1 MSRKIKFEID
11 SGEII
16 EDPSQSEFATAR
28 LRLFSSGE
36 NRHGMYCEEDV
47 LQSTAFTA
55 YEKPVIFEIVGND
68 FGSHSDKSKIAGFI
82 VPNSE
87 EFVRESDGRLALYTL
102 AKIWKRY
109 SGNFVDI
116 FINRNKKKSKLSVE
130 MMMDETE
137 ERADGLIGMKK
148 FFYTAATILGDFITE
163 ASPGAN
169 IEMLSFSKEYED
181 AYKKEF
187 GYDKYSELDFRI
199 PSDVKESA
207 RMAIERYEKFGK
219 GGNSVSLS
227 LAKFILREEFATPE
241 KIRMM
246 YKKLS
251 SYSKK
256 SLEADEDQI
265 RFELWGGKSGYEWSR
280 DLFEKI
286 EKIDNKRTAF
296 FVYKNIEDAN
306 PAIRGIEPPITVSQ
320 ANEIARQADA
330 IGSDEEKNGWA
341 ISISNFKKTHRV
353 EDGKWVKKEGKEETT
368 VKKKEFETKEEEKV
382 ETPEEE
388 KSETSEEQKKE
399 EEDKAEMASPES
411 ESKEEEMAVDESAKE
426 EMATEEEP
434 KAEMS
439 LDSYL
444 DLAYTLSLMEEE
456 TESRKE
462 FLKEEDEFALKCAV
476 DEIKKE
482 GEKDFAVVSK
492 GMFAKMK
499 EMSAKMAKMEAEN
512 KAYMSE
518 FESLKSFK
526 KSANEARFSYE
537 VESTL
542 KEVETVMPSEEI
554 EKARTES
561 LNFSV
566 DNIDA
571 WKNAVKA
578 KAFTFAKPSD
588 KKNTKPELVS
598 RWAFG
603 FDNVETKES
612 LWKK

>member
-1 MSRKIKFEID
+1 MSQKIKFEID
-11 SGEII
+11 SGEVI

-68 FGSHSDKSKIAGFI
+68 FGSHNEGKTVPAGFV
-82 VPNSE
+82 VPNTA
-87 EFVRESDGRLALYTL
+87 EFVREEDGRLALYVF

-109 SGNFVDI
+109 SGKFVDV

-137 ERADGLIGMKK
+137 EREDGLIGMKN

-169 IEMLSFSKEYED
+169 IEMLSFSKEYEN
-181 AYKKEF
+181 AYRKEF

-199 PSDVKESA
+199 PSDVKENA
-207 RMAIERYEKFGK
+207 RMAIEKYEKLGR

-227 LAKFILREEFATPE
+227 LAKLIIKEEFITPD
-241 KIRMM
+241 KIRTM

-251 SYSKK
+251 SYSKRDLNTEEEK
-256 SLEADEDQI
+256 V
-265 RFELWGGKSGYEWSR
+265 RFELWGGTSGYKWSKE
-280 DLFEKI
+280 LFDKI
-286 EKIDNKRTAF
+286 ESIDNKRRAF

-306 PAIRGIEPPITVSQ
+306 PAIRGIEPPVTVSQ

-353 EDGKWVKKEGKEETT
+353 EDGKWVKKEGKEETP
-368 VKKKEFETKEEEKV
+368 VKKKEFEEEPKN
-382 ETPEEE
+382 
-388 KSETSEEQKKE
+388 
-399 EEDKAEMASPES
+399 
-411 ESKEEEMAVDESAKE
+411 EEMAVDEPKVEEEPKSE
-426 EMATEEEP
+426 EMAVEEEPKSEESPKDDEPKEEP

-492 GMFAKMK
+492 GMFAKIK
-499 EMSAKMAKMEAEN
+499 EMSAKIAKMEAEN

-526 KSANEARFSYE
+526 KSADEARFSYE

-542 KEVETVMPSEEI
+542 KEVEAVMPSEEI

-561 LNFSV
+561 VNFSV

-578 KAFTFAKPSD
+578 KAFVFAKPSD
-588 KKNTKPELVS
+588 KKNTKPELVN

-603 FDNVETKES
+603 VDSKVDSGNNIWVKTK
-612 LWKK
+612 

>member
-1 MSRKIKFEID
+1 MSQKINFEID

-16 EDPSQSEFATAR
+16 DDPSQSEFATAR

-47 LQSTAFTA
+47 LQSTAITA
-55 YEKPVIFEIVGND
+55 YEKPVIFEVVGND
-68 FGSHSDKSKIAGFI
+68 FGSHNEGKTVPAGFI
-82 VPNSE
+82 IPDSA
-87 EFVRESDGRLALYTL
+87 EFVRESDGRLSLYV
-102 AKIWKRY
+102 ASRIWKRY
-109 SGNFVDI
+109 SGKFVDI
-116 FINRNKKKSKLSVE
+116 FKSKNKTKSKLSVE

-137 ERADGLIGMKK
+137 EREDGLIGMKK
-148 FFYTAATILGDFITE
+148 FFYTAACILGSMVME

-169 IEMLSFSKEYED
+169 IEMLSFSKDYED

-187 GYDKYSELDFRI
+187 GYNKYSELDFRI

-207 RMAIERYEKFGK
+207 RIAIERYEKFGK

-227 LAKFILREEFATPE
+227 LAKFICREEFATPE

-256 SLEADEDQI
+256 SLETDEDQI
-265 RFELWGGKSGYEWSR
+265 RFELWGGKSGYDWCKE
-280 DLFEKI
+280 LFEKI
-286 EKIDNKRTAF
+286 EVIDNKRSAF
-296 FVYKNIEDAN
+296 FVNKDDN
-306 PAIRGIEPPITVSQ
+306 
-320 ANEIARQADA
+320 ADFL
-330 IGSDEEKNGWA
+330 E
-341 ISISNFKKTHRV
+341 
-353 EDGKWVKKEGKEETT
+353 KEGKEETP

-382 ETPEEE
+382 ETAEEE
-388 KSETSEEQKKE
+388 KTETPEEQKKE
-399 EEDKAEMASPES
+399 EEDKTEMASPES
-411 ESKEEEMAVDESAKE
+411 ESKEEEMAVEEPKKE
-426 EMATEEEP
+426 DMATEEEP

-444 DLAYTLSLMEEE
+444 DLAYALSLMEEE

-462 FLKEEDEFALKCAV
+462 FLKDEDMFALKCAV
-476 DEIKKE
+476 EEIKKE
-482 GEKDFAVVSK
+482 GEKDFSVVSK

-526 KSANEARFSYE
+526 KSADEARFSYE

-542 KEVETVMPSEEI
+542 KEVETVMPSDEI

-561 LNFSV
+561 VNFSV
-566 DNIDA
+566 ENIDA

-603 FDNVETKES
+603 VDTVEPKDS
-612 LWKK
+612 LWKV

>member
-1 MSRKIKFEID
+1 MSQKINFEID

-55 YEKPVIFEIVGND
+55 YEKPVIFEVVGND

-82 VPNSE
+82 VPNSN
-87 EFVRESDGRLALYTL
+87 EFVREPDGRLSLYSL

-116 FINRNKKKSKLSVE
+116 FINRNKTKSKLSVE

-148 FFYTAATILGDFITE
+148 FFYTAATVLGSMVTE

-169 IEMLSFSKEYED
+169 IEMLSFSKDYED

-187 GYDKYSELDFRI
+187 GYNKYSELDFRI

-256 SLEADEDQI
+256 SLNEDEDQI
-265 RFELWGGKSGYEWSR
+265 RFELWGGKSGYEWSKG
-280 DLFEKI
+280 LFEKI
-286 EKIDNKRTAF
+286 EVIDNKRSAF
-296 FVYKNIEDAN
+296 FVNKDDN
-306 PAIRGIEPPITVSQ
+306 
-320 ANEIARQADA
+320 ADFL
-330 IGSDEEKNGWA
+330 E
-341 ISISNFKKTHRV
+341 
-353 EDGKWVKKEGKEETT
+353 KEGKEETP
-368 VKKKEFETKEEEKV
+368 VKKKEFESNEEEKA
-382 ETPEEE
+382 E
-388 KSETSEEQKKE
+388 KSEQEKVESPEEQKKE
-399 EEDKAEMASPES
+399 ADEKTEMASPEIEEKES
-411 ESKEEEMAVDESAKE
+411 EKEEMAVE
-426 EMATEEEP
+426 EN

-444 DLAYTLSLMEEE
+444 DLVYTLSLMEEE

-476 DEIKKE
+476 EEIKKE
-482 GEKDFAVVSK
+482 GEKDFAIVSK

-526 KSANEARFSYE
+526 KSADEARFSYE
-537 VESTL
+537 IESTL
-542 KEVETVMPSEEI
+542 KEVEAVMPSEEF
-554 EKARTES
+554 EKARSEAT
-561 LNFSV
+561 NFSLETV
-566 DNIDA
+566 DA

-578 KAFTFAKPSD
+578 KAFTFSKPET
-588 KKNTKPELVS
+588 KKNKEEQVAP
-598 RWAFG
+598 RWAF
-603 FDNVETKES
+603 NVETNQTKES

>member
-1 MSRKIKFEID
+1 MSQKINFEID

-55 YEKPVIFEIVGND
+55 YEKPVIFEVVGND

-82 VPNSE
+82 VPNSN
-87 EFVRESDGRLALYTL
+87 EFVREPDGRLSLYSL

-116 FINRNKKKSKLSVE
+116 FINRNKTKSKLSVE

-148 FFYTAATILGDFITE
+148 FFYTAATVLGSMVTE

-169 IEMLSFSKEYED
+169 IEMLSFSKDYED

-187 GYDKYSELDFRI
+187 GYNKYSELDFRI

-207 RMAIERYEKFGK
+207 RMAVERYEKFGK

-256 SLEADEDQI
+256 SLETDEDQI
-265 RFELWGGKSGYEWSR
+265 RFELWGGKSGYDWCKE
-280 DLFEKI
+280 LFEKI
-286 EKIDNKRTAF
+286 EVIDNKRSAF
-296 FVYKNIEDAN
+296 FVNKDDN
-306 PAIRGIEPPITVSQ
+306 
-320 ANEIARQADA
+320 ADFL
-330 IGSDEEKNGWA
+330 E
-341 ISISNFKKTHRV
+341 
-353 EDGKWVKKEGKEETT
+353 KEGKEEIN
-368 VKKKEFETKEEEKV
+368 VKKKEFEEEPKN
-382 ETPEEE
+382 
-388 KSETSEEQKKE
+388 
-399 EEDKAEMASPES
+399 
-411 ESKEEEMAVDESAKE
+411 EEMAVDEPKVEEEPKSE
-426 EMATEEEP
+426 EMAVEEEPKSEEMAVEESPKDDEPKEEP

-462 FLKEEDEFALKCAV
+462 FLKEEDMFALKCAV

-526 KSANEARFSYE
+526 KSADEARFSYE

-561 LNFSV
+561 VNFSV
-566 DNIDA
+566 ENIDA

-603 FDNVETKES
+603 VDNVETKES

>member
-1 MSRKIKFEID
+1 MEKINFSLENIEEISENID
-11 SGEII
+11 SSFSIMKV
-16 EDPSQSEFATAR
+16 DFFA
-28 LRLFSSGE
+28 SGQ
-36 NRHGMYCEEDV
+36 NAHD
-47 LQSTAFTA
+47 L
-55 YEKPVIFEIVGND
+55 VI
-68 FGSHSDKSKIAGFI
+68 
-82 VPNSE
+82 SE
-87 EFVRESDGRLALYTL
+87 ETLLKTAKTIYNVPVVWKYDSKTKDAMSHEDDEYPCGFVKEGSLIEEKRLSDNRLMLSTVVY
-102 AKIWKRY
+102 IWKKY
-109 SGNFVDI
+109 SGKLIDI
-116 FINRNKKKSKLSVE
+116 FKRDKKKSVSVE
-130 MMMDETE
+130 MTVLESNDDSGKIEVT
-137 ERADGLIGMKK
+137 DYK
-148 FFYTAATILGDFITE
+148 FEAITILGNFIRPAIPD
-163 ASPGAN
+163 AS
-169 IEMLSFSKEYED
+169 MSVLSFSKEYED
-181 AYKKEF
+181 AYRKEF
-187 GYDKYSELDFRI
+187 GYNKYSELDFRI
-199 PSDVKESA
+199 PSDVKDNA
-207 RMAIERYEKFGK
+207 RMAIEKYEKSGR

-227 LAKFILREEFATPE
+227 LAKFILKEEFITPE

-256 SLEADEDQI
+256 SLDGDDDKI
-265 RFELWGGKSGYEWSR
+265 RFELWGGKFGYEWSKG
-280 DLFEKI
+280 LFEKI
-286 EKIDNKRTAF
+286 EAIDNKRSAF
-296 FVYKNIEDAN
+296 FVNKDNN
-306 PAIRGIEPPITVSQ
+306 
-320 ANEIARQADA
+320 ADFL
-330 IGSDEEKNGWA
+330 E
-341 ISISNFKKTHRV
+341 
-353 EDGKWVKKEGKEETT
+353 KEGKEETP

-388 KSETSEEQKKE
+388 KSETPEEQKKE
-399 EEDKAEMASPES
+399 EEDKTEMASPES
-411 ESKEEEMAVDESAKE
+411 EDKEDMAVEEPKKE
-426 EMATEEEP
+426 DMATEEEP

-499 EMSAKMAKMEAEN
+499 EMSAKMAKMEAET

-526 KSANEARFSYE
+526 KSADEARFSYE

-542 KEVETVMPSEEI
+542 KEVEAVMPSEEI
-554 EKARTES
+554 EKARSES
-561 LNFSV
+561 VNFSV

-603 FDNVETKES
+603 VNVESKES

>member
-1 MSRKIKFEID
+1 MSQKINFEID

-55 YEKPVIFEIVGND
+55 YEKPVIFEVVGND
-68 FGSHSDKSKIAGFI
+68 FGGHSDKSKIAGFI
-82 VPNSE
+82 VPNSN
-87 EFVRESDGRLALYTL
+87 EFVREPDGRLSLYSL

-116 FINRNKKKSKLSVE
+116 FINRNKTKSKLSVE

-137 ERADGLIGMKK
+137 EREDGLIGMKK
-148 FFYTAATILGDFITE
+148 FFYTAATVLGSLVTE

-169 IEMLSFSKEYED
+169 IEILSFSKDYED

-187 GYDKYSELDFRI
+187 GYNKYSELDFRI

-207 RMAIERYEKFGK
+207 RMAIDRYEKFGK

-227 LAKFILREEFATPE
+227 LAKFILREEFTTPE

-256 SLEADEDQI
+256 SLETDEDQI
-265 RFELWGGKSGYEWSR
+265 RFELWGGKSGYDWCKG
-280 DLFEKI
+280 LFEKI
-286 EKIDNKRTAF
+286 EVIDNKRSAF
-296 FVYKNIEDAN
+296 FVNKDDN
-306 PAIRGIEPPITVSQ
+306 
-320 ANEIARQADA
+320 ADFL
-330 IGSDEEKNGWA
+330 E
-341 ISISNFKKTHRV
+341 
-353 EDGKWVKKEGKEETT
+353 KEGKEEIP
-368 VKKKEFETKEEEKV
+368 VKKKEFEEEPKEIEE
-382 ETPEEE
+382 
-388 KSETSEEQKKE
+388 
-399 EEDKAEMASPES
+399 SP
-411 ESKEEEMAVDESAKE
+411 KEEEMAVEEPKSEEPKSE
-426 EMATEEEP
+426 EMAVEEPKQEEEP

-444 DLAYTLSLMEEE
+444 DLVYTLSLMEEE

-526 KSANEARFSYE
+526 KSADEARFSYE

-554 EKARTES
+554 EKARIES
-561 LNFSV
+561 VSFSV
-566 DNIDA
+566 ENIDA

-588 KKNTKPELVS
+588 KKNTKPETVS

-603 FDNVETKES
+603 VDNVETKES

>member
-1 MSRKIKFEID
+1 MSQKINFEID

-55 YEKPVIFEIVGND
+55 YEKPVIFEVVGND

-87 EFVRESDGRLALYTL
+87 EFIREPDGRLALYTL

-137 ERADGLIGMKK
+137 DREDGLIGMKK

-187 GYDKYSELDFRI
+187 GYNKYSELDFRI

-256 SLEADEDQI
+256 SLNEDEDQI
-265 RFELWGGKSGYEWSR
+265 RFELWGGKSGYEWSKG
-280 DLFEKI
+280 LFEKI
-286 EKIDNKRTAF
+286 EVIDNKRSAF
-296 FVYKNIEDAN
+296 FVNKDDN
-306 PAIRGIEPPITVSQ
+306 
-320 ANEIARQADA
+320 ADFL
-330 IGSDEEKNGWA
+330 E
-341 ISISNFKKTHRV
+341 
-353 EDGKWVKKEGKEETT
+353 KEGKEETP

-382 ETPEEE
+382 ETAEEE
-388 KSETSEEQKKE
+388 KSETPEEQKKE
-399 EEDKAEMASPES
+399 EEDKTEMASPES
-411 ESKEEEMAVDESAKE
+411 ESKEEEMAVDETKKE

-444 DLAYTLSLMEEE
+444 DLAYTLALMEEE

-462 FLKEEDEFALKCAV
+462 FLKDEDMFALKCAV

-482 GEKDFAVVSK
+482 GEKDFSVVSK

-526 KSANEARFSYE
+526 KSADEARFSYE

-561 LNFSV
+561 VNFSV
-566 DNIDA
+566 ENIDA

-603 FDNVETKES
+603 VDSVETKES

>member
-1 MSRKIKFEID
+1 MSQKINFEID

-55 YEKPVIFEIVGND
+55 YEKPVIFEVVGND

-82 VPNSE
+82 VPNSN
-87 EFVRESDGRLALYTL
+87 EFVREPDGRLSLYSL

-116 FINRNKKKSKLSVE
+116 FINRNKTKSKLSVE

-148 FFYTAATILGDFITE
+148 FFYTAATVLGSMVTE

-169 IEMLSFSKEYED
+169 IEMLSFSKDYED

-187 GYDKYSELDFRI
+187 GYNKYSELDFRI

-207 RMAIERYEKFGK
+207 RMAVERYEKFGK

-256 SLEADEDQI
+256 SLETDEDQI
-265 RFELWGGKSGYEWSR
+265 RFELWGGKSGYDWCKE
-280 DLFEKI
+280 LFEKI
-286 EKIDNKRTAF
+286 EVIDNKRSAF
-296 FVYKNIEDAN
+296 FVNKDDN
-306 PAIRGIEPPITVSQ
+306 
-320 ANEIARQADA
+320 ADFL
-330 IGSDEEKNGWA
+330 E
-341 ISISNFKKTHRV
+341 
-353 EDGKWVKKEGKEETT
+353 KEGKEETP

-382 ETPEEE
+382 ETAEEE
-388 KSETSEEQKKE
+388 KSETPEEQKKE
-399 EEDKAEMASPES
+399 EEDKTEMASPES
-411 ESKEEEMAVDESAKE
+411 ESKEEEMAVDESEKE

-462 FLKEEDEFALKCAV
+462 FLKEEDMFALKCAV

-526 KSANEARFSYE
+526 KSADEARFSYE

-561 LNFSV
+561 VNFSV
-566 DNIDA
+566 ENIDA

-603 FDNVETKES
+603 VDNVETKES